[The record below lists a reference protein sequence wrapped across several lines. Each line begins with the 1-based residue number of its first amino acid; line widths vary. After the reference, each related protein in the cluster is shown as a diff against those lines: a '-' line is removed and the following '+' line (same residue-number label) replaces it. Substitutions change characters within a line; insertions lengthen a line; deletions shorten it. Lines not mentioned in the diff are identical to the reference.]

1 MNGWKYK
8 LYRFMQG
15 RRGLDNLGKF
25 LLISAIVLMVI
36 AMFLGRIP
44 VAYYITYYLGLILF
58 IYAYFRAFSRNL
70 YKREA
75 ENNRYLALKYRIT
88 KGRSF
93 SQRRYDRK
101 IYAYF
106 KCPGCGQ
113 KMRAPKGKGNIKVKC
128 HNCNTEFTKK
138 V

>member
-70 YKREA
+70 YRGRRRTTAILLSSTGLQRAGPSASEDMKE
-75 ENNRYLALKYRIT
+75 RYTPILSAPDAA
-88 KGRSF
+88 
-93 SQRRYDRK
+93 RR
-101 IYAYF
+101 
-106 KCPGCGQ
+106 
-113 KMRAPKGKGNIKVKC
+113 
-128 HNCNTEFTKK
+128 
-138 V
+138 

>member
-44 VAYYITYYLGLILF
+44 VAYYITI
-58 IYAYFRAFSRNL
+58 IW
-70 YKREA
+70 
-75 ENNRYLALKYRIT
+75 
-88 KGRSF
+88 
-93 SQRRYDRK
+93 D
-101 IYAYF
+101 
-106 KCPGCGQ
+106 
-113 KMRAPKGKGNIKVKC
+113 
-128 HNCNTEFTKK
+128 
-138 V
+138 